1 MLTIPCPWCD
11 ELEQLPL
18 ADITDP
24 GLPFTC
30 SSCGTSVAIVEE
42 PERPPE
48 LAAGWS
54 LLAAQVLPARPT
66 PAWETAPAALP

>member
-24 GLPFTC
+24 GPLFVC
-30 SSCGTSVAIVEE
+30 SACGTSVAIVEE
-42 PERPPE
+42 PVHLPE

-54 LLAAQVLPARPT
+54 LLAA
-66 PAWETAPAALP
+66 